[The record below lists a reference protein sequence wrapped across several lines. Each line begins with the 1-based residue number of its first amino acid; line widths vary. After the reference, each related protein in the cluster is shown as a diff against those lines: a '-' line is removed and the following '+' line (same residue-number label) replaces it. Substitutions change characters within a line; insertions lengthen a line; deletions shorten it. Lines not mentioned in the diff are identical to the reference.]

1 MLLLFRRPGSKK
13 TKTRVADSSR
23 LPVQPG
29 EIFAGK
35 YRVERI
41 IGSGAM
47 GVVVAA
53 HHVQLDDEVA
63 IKFMLPEAIGNAQAV
78 ERFSREARA
87 AVKIKSE
94 HVVRVHDVGIL
105 ENGTPYMVMEYL
117 RGKDL
122 AEWLT
127 ERGTVQ
133 IEQAV
138 DFLLQASEAIA
149 EAHSLGI
156 VHRDLKPANLF
167 VIQRGDGAHV
177 KVLDF
182 GISKLTGKKT
192 TGSEMTQT
200 SVVMGSPF
208 YMSPEQLRST
218 RDVDLRS
225 DIWALGCIL
234 YELLA
239 GGPPFEGDTMPELV
253 HRTVSEPPLP
263 LRDVRPDAP
272 EALEQVIL
280 KCLEKDPAARFQN
293 VADLALALV
302 PFGLQRSHLSLE
314 RISGYAR
321 LNAAT
326 MPSSP
331 ALSPQAPGVS
341 GRPRS
346 SPVRSSSPVAFN
358 SPSPTPAT
366 QPSAPSGVKAET
378 ASWTHT
384 QHRSKRRAVSLAV
397 AGVAL
402 VAVAWFA
409 FHGAVEPSVDAA
421 QPNPPPVSPGV
432 LVAPPPHETDLAAP
446 RAEPVATVVA
456 EPEPSA
462 TAPAGKAEDQPA
474 TPGKRP
480 KRPASPSLAVSV
492 APAAVAPSAAPPAA
506 PAVPKKPKFSDLID
520 DRK

>member
-1 MLLLFRRPGSKK
+1 
-13 TKTRVADSSR
+13 
-23 LPVQPG
+23 
-29 EIFAGK
+29 
-35 YRVERI
+35 
-41 IGSGAM
+41 
-47 GVVVAA
+47 
-53 HHVQLDDEVA
+53 VQLDDEVA

-105 ENGTPYMVMEYL
+105 DNGTPYMVMEYL

-127 ERGTVQ
+127 ERGTIP

-138 DFLLQASEAIA
+138 DFILQASEAIA

-167 VIQRGDGAHV
+167 VIQRGDGPYL

-192 TGSEMTQT
+192 TGPEMTRT

-225 DIWALGCIL
+225 DIWALGVIL
-234 YELLA
+234 YELIA

-253 HRTVSEPPLP
+253 HRTVFEPPPP

-272 EALEQVIL
+272 QALEQVIL
-280 KCLEKDPAARFQN
+280 KCLEKDAAARFQN
-293 VADLALALV
+293 LAELAAALV
-302 PFGLQRSHLSLE
+302 PFGLERSRQSLE

-331 ALSPQAPGVS
+331 VLSPHPGVA

-346 SPVRSSSPVAFN
+346 STPIHSSSPVVAS
-358 SPSPTPAT
+358 SPSPTLESQAA
-366 QPSAPSGVKAET
+366 APSGIKSET
-378 ASWTHT
+378 AASWSHT
-384 QHRSKRRAVSLAV
+384 QQRSTRTAMSLA
-397 AGVAL
+397 AAAIAL

-409 FHGAVEPSVDAA
+409 FRGVVESNADAE
-421 QPNPPPVSPGV
+421 QPRQPPASPGV
-432 LVAPPPHETDLAAP
+432 PLPPPRHEMERAAQQAEPAAP
-446 RAEPVATVVA
+446 VEVQPA
-456 EPEPSA
+456 PSASAA
-462 TAPAGKAEDQPA
+462 TAPAEEHAA
-474 TPGKRP
+474 VHGKRP
-480 KRPASPSLAVSV
+480 KRPGSPAPVASA
-492 APAAVAPSAAPPAA
+492 APSAATPAPTPPSAA
-506 PAVPKKPKFSDLID
+506 PAASAPRKPKFSDLID